1 VELSELFP
9 KKYWSRIL
17 YATTVNRVGWSGIVA
32 SRGFCETPDSTSETP
47 KRITPQRDEH
57 LPSNSMV
64 GVVNIPPSGSP
75 AGILLGVVGF
85 G

>member
-1 VELSELFP
+1 MNFVRRNILLGFCMLQPLVVSVGAELWRQEVF
-9 KKYWSRIL
+9 
-17 YATTVNRVGWSGIVA
+17 
-32 SRGFCETPDSTSETP
+32 FCETPDSTSKPPE
-47 KRITPQRDEH
+47 RLTPQHDEH
-57 LPSNSMV
+57 LPTNSMV